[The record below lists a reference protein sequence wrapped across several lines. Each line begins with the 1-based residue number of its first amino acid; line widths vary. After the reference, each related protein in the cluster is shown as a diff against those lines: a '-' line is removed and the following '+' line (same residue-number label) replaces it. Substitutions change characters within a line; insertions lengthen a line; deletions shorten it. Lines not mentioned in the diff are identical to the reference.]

1 MEKVDKACDRVIRFN
16 KDIVTR
22 YKNGEA
28 GLFNHLVGKVVRKS
42 KGTLGMTLVSNRLK
56 IKLTGCKK

>member
-28 GLFNHLVGKVVRKS
+28 GLFNYLVGKVVRKS